1 MRYAPR
7 LLPVGLLTLSAL
19 VACTDQLE
27 APTAALRTAPPL
39 AARGPLRDAEIDR
52 TDTHFGARV
61 VTTTER
67 HDGAALR
74 AAGDPMLT
82 ASEDEVYLEGGY
94 GTDGRIRFTVY
105 FESEAE
111 SPRIGSVRLVGNE
124 LQTFDR
130 RGVRTR
136 TQLSDDAMANAGLPS
151 GDHAMAYFS
160 STPPTCP
167 PEAPECAVYAAS
179 AQTAVRADASPSAR
193 VDVRVDVRADAR
205 ADGDDDIR
213 VMRLRPR
220 AGRRAGAADDAEIE
234 QRFERVR
241 RATESTPEAW
251 RLTEIR
257 RTQRT
262 QVNGREEETVVVT
275 KLSYR
280 TWDRN
285 EAKEEGRARVREA
298 RPTVQPQRQAPIA
311 EDARASLMSPP
322 ATDDAQFLGLI
333 CAQGSATFDR
343 IRPEVTR
350 GYNAVY
356 QHGFCSDASVFFRFD
371 ERLAQN
377 ITIRRSRA
385 FSLAS
390 TDRIEAQ
397 AVDLRSRIASKVT
410 QRHLFI
416 AHSQGGLVV
425 RRLGQLSPEYVG
437 GIVTVGSPHGGAHLA
452 AYGPEAAEEY
462 LERVIR
468 RDCFNKIIC
477 GWVEDIVTDFTS
489 GLLLFGR
496 DGGAPALQDLAP
508 GSPFLTTLNSTYE
521 AFPRVSIDVDAG
533 RRWALA
539 RMVGDARSSQDRLLR
554 SERPGGD
561 ARVTEVENAYA
572 VAKFLHYFAATSI
585 FTTYV
590 HSRGVS
596 CDRSGYSTMWPG
608 CTDPTRDFSQQF
620 NTMLWLYLVYDATGR
635 IIDIMDGIDRTW
647 DDLTTRRADETDGL
661 IHLSSQRYPN
671 VPGAFTPQRVSVSR
685 LVGDSHVGQM
695 KSPGVFSAMLES
707 IGRIEGRT
715 P

>member
-39 AARGPLRDAEIDR
+39 DARGPLRDAEIDR

-94 GTDGRIRFTVY
+94 GRDGQIRFTVY
-105 FESEAE
+105 FESAAE
-111 SPRIGSVRLVGNE
+111 SPRIGSVRLVGSE

-167 PEAPECAVYAAS
+167 PEVPECVVYGASSQAAFRADPS
-179 AQTAVRADASPSAR
+179 PTVRA
-193 VDVRVDVRADAR
+193 DVRADGA
-205 ADGDDDIR
+205 DDIR
-213 VMRLRPR
+213 VMRLRPG
-220 AGRRAGAADDAEIE
+220 AGRGAGASGDGEIE
-234 QRFERVR
+234 RRFERVR
-241 RATESTPEAW
+241 RATDNMPEAW

-257 RTQRT
+257 RTQRA
-262 QVNGREEETVVVT
+262 QANGREEETVVVT

-285 EAKEEGRARVREA
+285 ETKEEGRARMREA
-298 RPTVQPQRQAPIA
+298 RPLIQPRQAPSMVSTV
-311 EDARASLMSPP
+311 RASVVSRP
-322 ATDDAQFLGLI
+322 ATEDPQLLGLI
-333 CAQGSATFDR
+333 CGQGTASFDR

-350 GYNAVY
+350 GYDAVY

-377 ITIRRSRA
+377 IAIKRSRA

-397 AVDLRSRIASKVT
+397 AIDLRSRIASKIT

-425 RRLGQLSPEYVG
+425 RRLGQLSPEFVS
-437 GIVTVGSPHGGAHLA
+437 GIVTVGSPHGGALMA

-462 LERVIR
+462 LERAIR
-468 RDCFNKIIC
+468 RDCFNKVIC
-477 GWVEDIVTDFTS
+477 EWVEDVVTDFTS

-521 AFPRVSIDVDAG
+521 TFPRVSIDVDAG

-539 RMVGDARSSQDRLLR
+539 RMVGDSRTSQDRLLR

-561 ARVTEVENAYA
+561 ARVTEVENVYA
-572 VAKFLHYFAATSI
+572 VTSFLHYFAATSI
-585 FTTYV
+585 FMTYV

-596 CDRSGYSTMWPG
+596 CDRSGYSTMWPA
-608 CTDPTRDFSQQF
+608 CTDPARDFSQQF
-620 NTMLWLYLVYDATGR
+620 NTIFWLYLVYDATGR
-635 IIDIMDGIDRTW
+635 IIDIMDSIDRTW
-647 DDLTTRRADETDGL
+647 DDLTTRRSDETDGL